1 MKVYI
6 KGNFKKTIFKSDKG
20 YVIGLFRVKETNSTE
35 LEDFENKTITFTGY
49 FHELNEEDMYIFYGE
64 GLEHPKYGFQFQVSE
79 YERVKPEDKDGLI
92 EFLSSD
98 LFPGVGDKMA
108 AAIVDT
114 LGLDVLDK
122 IMEDPAILN
131 LVPKLTSKK
140 ATSIYNSLIKYNESS
155 ATIIYLTELGFS
167 MKDAM
172 SIYNVYKNMTKD
184 IIEKN
189 IYSIIDNVDELSFLK
204 VDDIAMK
211 QGINPDDSNRV
222 KATIMHI
229 VKNLIFS
236 NGDTYLEYGDI
247 IKNVELYLRI
257 ELNTDYFDDNL
268 FELEKEN
275 KIVKYDEHYYLI
287 DVWKAEDYVA
297 NKIIKLASR
306 ENKVYSKLNNYLSH
320 LEETTGIIYNDKQK
334 EAIMKA
340 LQSNILII
348 TGGPGTGKTT
358 IIKAIVELY
367 SELNKLSNDQLTEKL
382 ALLAPTG
389 RASKRMSESTNLPAS
404 TIHRFLKWNK
414 ETNKF
419 AVDEYTPDKSNFIIV
434 DEVSMIDINLLDS
447 LFKGLTDNIQIVLVG
462 DYNQLPSVGP
472 GQVLK
477 DLIES
482 DVIDTVHLDL
492 LYRQDENSYI
502 NTLAIEIKDNDLSE
516 NFLETRSDYT
526 FLECNG
532 SSIKENLKKLCK
544 QVLNK
549 GYDYKRVQL
558 MAPMYHGEN
567 GIDNLNIELQKIFN
581 APSDDKR
588 EIIYGDVTYR
598 ENDKI
603 LQLVNMPDLNVF
615 NGDIGVIKSI
625 IYANTSKSGKNE
637 IDIDFDGNVV
647 KYVPKDFNKF
657 KHGYIISIHKAQG
670 SEFEMVILPICN
682 SFKRML
688 YRKLLYTAITR
699 AKKKLIILGEPS
711 AFVYSVNNG
720 SEYIRKTS
728 LLNKI
733 TNILYNN
740 KN

>member
-1 MKVYI
+1 MKIYI

-222 KATIMHI
+222 KATIMYV
-229 VKNLIFS
+229 VKNLVFS

-247 IKNVELYLRI
+247 IKNVELYLKT

-306 ENKVYSKLNNYLSH
+306 ENKIYPKLNNYLSH

-419 AVDEYTPDKSNFIIV
+419 AVDEYTPDKSNFIII

-447 LFKGLTDNIQIVLVG
+447 LFKGLTDNIQVVLVG

-482 DVIDTVHLDL
+482 NVIDTVHLDL